1 LENKGAAIV
10 NYSAAVF
17 AIIGLFLVLAI
28 AWLAFS
34 GTRRKP
40 EALQNGRPDLRYL
53 HTPHLPQVK
62 QALANLDFEYLN
74 DRGYPALAKRIRKE
88 RRHIALNYLAC
99 LRVEFEKL
107 LHLAR
112 MVAVM
117 SPNVEVAQE
126 VQGLRLNLEFTYR
139 YYLIYFRLVSGFAPL
154 EALGNV
160 SNMVS
165 ALTLQMETAM
175 RELGEQ
181 AVLGADLLPHNGGG
195 LNAGG

>member
-1 LENKGAAIV
+1 M

-17 AIIGLFLVLAI
+17 ASIGLLLLLAI
-28 AWLAFS
+28 ARLAFS
-34 GTRRKP
+34 GKRRKA
-40 EALQNGRPDLRYL
+40 EVVRDGQGELRYA
-53 HTPHLPQVK
+53 HTPHLPQIK
-62 QALANLDFEYLN
+62 QALANLDLTYLK
-74 DRGYPALAKRIRKE
+74 DRGYPALANRVRRE
-88 RRHIALNYLAC
+88 RRRIALSYLTC

-139 YYLIYFRLVSGFAPL
+139 YYLIYLRLISGVAPL
-154 EALGNV
+154 EAIGNL
-160 SNMVS
+160 SNLVS
-165 ALTLQMETAM
+165 ALTIRMETAM

-181 AVLGADLLPHNGGG
+181 AVLGAELLPHNGSG
-195 LNAGG
+195 LDAGG